1 MGLFSK
7 KSSASKAELQA
18 MRAELSD
25 MKARLEASEQNR
37 AAVETRLSALAVA
50 VTSSAAPAPD
60 HDLAERVE
68 AIAARLDVGLA
79 GVDPMLVAR
88 VDALTA
94 KIAANSTIEPI
105 VAARV
110 DELASRLSI
119 IDGLGAQVAQVAER
133 LASID
138 AAGRVS
144 AEQIASL
151 EQRVTS
157 VSTELAN
164 QLNELGNDIDGLAAH
179 QNQQPAAAPASA
191 IDEEVLADLRV
202 AQVRLAAE
210 QARYEIAFRQD
221 LAVLAEQVRRAA
233 GPNR

>member
-7 KSSASKAELQA
+7 KSSVSQAEMQA
-18 MRAELSD
+18 MRAELAD
-25 MKARLEASEQNR
+25 MKARLEASEQSR
-37 AAVETRLSALAVA
+37 AAVESRLSALAVA
-50 VTSSAAPAPD
+50 VTNPTSPEPD
-60 HDLAERVE
+60 HDLADRVE

-94 KIAANSTIEPI
+94 KIAAGSTIEPLL
-105 VAARV
+105 AARV
-110 DELASRLSI
+110 DEVSARLGT

-144 AEQIASL
+144 AEQLVAL
-151 EQRVTS
+151 EQRVAS
-157 VSTELAN
+157 WGTELAN
-164 QLNELGNDIDGLAAH
+164 QLDELGRDIDALAAH
-179 QNQQPAAAPASA
+179 QNDQPAVAASA
-191 IDEEVLADLRV
+191 IDDEVLTDLRT

-221 LAVLAEQVRRAA
+221 LAVLAEQVRRAS
-233 GPNR
+233 GHTR

>member
-7 KSSASKAELQA
+7 KSSVSQAELQA
-18 MRAELSD
+18 LRAELAD

-50 VTSSAAPAPD
+50 VTTPVTPEPD
-60 HDLAERVE
+60 HSLAERVD

-94 KIAANSTIEPI
+94 KIAAGSTLEPFI
-105 VAARV
+105 AARI
-110 DELASRLSI
+110 DELASRLSV

-138 AAGRVS
+138 SAGRVS
-144 AEQIASL
+144 AEQLVAL
-151 EQRVTS
+151 EQRVTA

-164 QLNELGNDIDGLAAH
+164 QVTELGNDIDGLAAH
-179 QNQQPAAAPASA
+179 QNQQPVSATSA
-191 IDEEVLADLRV
+191 IDEEVLTDLRT
-202 AQVRLAAE
+202 AQIRLAAE

-221 LAVLAEQVRRAA
+221 LATLAEQVRRAA
-233 GPNR
+233 GHSR